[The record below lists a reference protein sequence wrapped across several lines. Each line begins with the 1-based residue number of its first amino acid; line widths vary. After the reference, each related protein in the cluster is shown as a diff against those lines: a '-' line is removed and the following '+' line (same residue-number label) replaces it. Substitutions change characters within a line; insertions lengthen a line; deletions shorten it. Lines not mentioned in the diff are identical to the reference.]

1 MSNCAEIHP
10 MLTAKKPTAEKQNRR
25 AGGAVTASSKS
36 SSSKSSSKSQNRDA
50 RLKHKAV
57 EMLKENSI
65 WTDVQHPNWCTCCTE
80 MFAHIGSCLAT
91 DTGPLQS
98 LNVKAVPIIDEF
110 PVVFLVISVAKLLW
124 CMTWPWGVN
133 GRCAAAPSDP
143 IDEWTLYAVASC

>member
-65 WTDVQHPNWCTCCTE
+65 
-80 MFAHIGSCLAT
+80 
-91 DTGPLQS
+91 
-98 LNVKAVPIIDEF
+98 
-110 PVVFLVISVAKLLW
+110 
-124 CMTWPWGVN
+124 
-133 GRCAAAPSDP
+133 
-143 IDEWTLYAVASC
+143 